1 MEFNILPLA
10 EAETLYIKFFNLFQT
25 ESEMERN
32 CGYVCVVSFNLVC
45 VSPVSVC
52 LFLEISPL
60 RIIFE
65 EKNRTFINI
74 LDKSIASKT
83 NSKCIWWIA
92 EMILDCVFM
101 YTIERWPY
109 INF

>member
-10 EAETLYIKFFNLFQT
+10 EAETFYITFFNLFQT

-52 LFLEISPL
+52 FFSRKFHHYKLY
-60 RIIFE
+60 
-65 EKNRTFINI
+65 
-74 LDKSIASKT
+74 SKR
-83 NSKCIWWIA
+83 K
-92 EMILDCVFM
+92 
-101 YTIERWPY
+101 IEHS
-109 INF
+109 